1 MRYLPSLSKEEPAV
15 GGGGDNPADE
25 IRTARTSDPE
35 KEAIDHDETLRAAVV
50 HHGDPAIERRVVRK
64 LDWRLVPIVM
74 GLCE

>member
-15 GGGGDNPADE
+15 GGDNPADE
-25 IRTARTSDPE
+25 ISTARTPDPE
-35 KEAIDHDETLRAAVV
+35 KEAIDHDETLRTAVV
-50 HHGDPAIERRVVRK
+50 HHGDSAIERRVVRK